1 MSHVWVLLSLRVYL
15 VLLSLLG
22 DKESMVCSVVIE
34 RDVEDVTEAVIKG
47 LPLERKKLR
56 LEEGMSKVMPR
67 SLNDEI
73 TRFR

>member
-1 MSHVWVLLSLRVYL
+1 
-15 VLLSLLG
+15 
-22 DKESMVCSVVIE
+22 VIE

-47 LPLERKKLR
+47 LPLERKNLR